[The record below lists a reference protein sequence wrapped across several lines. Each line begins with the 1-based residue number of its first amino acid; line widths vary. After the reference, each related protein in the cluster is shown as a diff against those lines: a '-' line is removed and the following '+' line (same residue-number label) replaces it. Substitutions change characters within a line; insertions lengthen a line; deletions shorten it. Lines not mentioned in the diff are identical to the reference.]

1 MIHCFTH
8 LFDIVFVLVIPQL
21 NYKPGG
27 ADTELAKRYGHLV
40 GKKIKTV
47 GEAFAEFTKDLGY
60 TVNPLYKNMV
70 TDLVGTTHLIA
81 VNARFKR
88 DPVWSL
94 GLLSVLDL
102 LLKNYPEPEIGGKI
116 ISSLIKSVGMDEGE
130 IRNEAEKV
138 KAWAQ
143 GKTRADIEAALSG
156 EGDGPVAEIAK
167 SIKGDQYWM
176 YSRYFG
182 IGLIKLMDMV
192 GIEQDKDEVYNI
204 MEDWMSK
211 KLERSHLTACVSD
224 LARSILPSTGFVRP
238 KMVILIF
245 DAYVFSDPQN
255 DSDLYFKSKEKL
267 DMMETMMKEIE
278 IREKKR
284 LAERLEEKAEAAL
297 RAAEKEAKMQKEI
310 EEEAAKN
317 REKANA

>member
-1 MIHCFTH
+1 MSNFVSHTSSSSPYSPL
-8 LFDIVFVLVIPQL
+8 LFIPPQL

-40 GKKIKTV
+40 GTQIKTV
-47 GEAFAEFTKDLGY
+47 GEAFADFTKELGY

-70 TDLVGTTHLIA
+70 TDLVGTTHLIS

-94 GLLSVLDL
+94 GLLTVLDL
-102 LLKNYPEPEIGGKI
+102 LLKNYPEQEVSAKI

-143 GKTRADIEAALSG
+143 GKTKEDVEAALSG
-156 EGDGPVAEIAK
+156 QGDGLLADIAR
-167 SIKGDQYWM
+167 SIKEDKYWM

-182 IGLIKLMDMV
+182 IGLIKIMDMA

-204 MEDWMSK
+204 MEDWMSN
-211 KLERSHLTACVSD
+211 KLGRSHLTACVSAVVD
-224 LARSILPSTGFVRP
+224 ELACIIQWICPSLTLRR
-238 KMVILIF
+238 LI
-245 DAYVFSDPQN
+245 N
-255 DSDLYFKSKEKL
+255 L
-267 DMMETMMKEIE
+267 
-278 IREKKR
+278 
-284 LAERLEEKAEAAL
+284 
-297 RAAEKEAKMQKEI
+297 
-310 EEEAAKN
+310 N
-317 REKANA
+317 